1 MSYRRKLDVS
11 TRESKGL
18 FIVLISFKLGPAR
31 FTIWREE
38 CAADD
43 EDQKEYILN
52 CAEEVAD
59 KLAEPI

>member
-1 MSYRRKLDVS
+1 MRYRRKFYVS
-11 TRESKGL
+11 TRESRGI
-18 FIVLISFKLGPAR
+18 FTVRISFKLGPAW

-43 EDQKEYILN
+43 EDQKECLMN

-59 KLAEPI
+59 KLAEPV

>member
-1 MSYRRKLDVS
+1 MTYRRKFDVS
-11 TRESKGL
+11 TRESKGI
-18 FIVLISFKLGPAR
+18 FTVLIRIKLGLVW

-43 EDQKEYILN
+43 ADQIEYLKN

-59 KLAEPI
+59 KLAEPV